1 MSRRVSSAP
10 GKIFLWFIVIAMACL
25 LEGALLQSSSYAE
38 ASRSEVA
45 TAPTLE
51 RAEPQA
57 SAGLHRVARA
67 LATVVRVIK

>member
-25 LEGALLQSSSYAE
+25 LEGALLQTSTYAE
-38 ASRSEVA
+38 AGTSAIA

-57 SAGLHRVARA
+57 SAGLHRAVRA
-67 LATVVRVIK
+67 LATVVRVVK